1 MFLLPN
7 NTNRV
12 QYSEAL
18 IISPISRLLF
28 LFKKNTLRNKI
39 YRVSCYN
46 YLLQNINKKEK
57 QIYSTIN
64 E

>member
-12 QYSEAL
+12 QYGEAL
-18 IISPISRLLF
+18 IICPISRFLF

-39 YRVSCYN
+39 YRVSS
-46 YLLQNINKKEK
+46 
-57 QIYSTIN
+57 QIFAVTNQQEGNANLFQS
-64 E
+64 